1 MDITLVL
8 SLEELQSVTFSLSNY
23 VNFLREHAE
32 ALPPQ
37 ARVSVNE
44 EMKRV
49 SGVLMQIAEKATEKG
64 KE

>member
-1 MDITLVL
+1 MNITLDL
-8 SLEELQSVTFSLSNY
+8 TLEELQSVTFSLSNY

-37 ARVSVNE
+37 ARVSINE

-49 SGVLMQIAEKATEKG
+49 SNVLTQIAEKANEKG
-64 KE
+64 K